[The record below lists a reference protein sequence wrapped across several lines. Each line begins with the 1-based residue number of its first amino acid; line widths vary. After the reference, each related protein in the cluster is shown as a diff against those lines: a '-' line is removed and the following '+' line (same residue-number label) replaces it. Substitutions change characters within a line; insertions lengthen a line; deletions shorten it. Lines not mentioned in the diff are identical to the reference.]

1 MNKKKIA
8 VVIIAVVLVVSIVG
22 GAIAW
27 NSFKFMVDFKDTEDL
42 YRTNVE
48 AVNYENTIETA
59 IPQTDLYGIINEHFN
74 SALPEGKTEKKAIV
88 IGYDGCRADILNE
101 IQSENSAIASLVA
114 EGASLKLAYCGGV
127 NYPEKNTQDTST
139 APGWCSILTGEWA
152 DKTGITANDIVKSVE
167 PKTLLTTLVEDGKA
181 ESSLFVTRWAG
192 HFSRDEA
199 TYVDEMKYCE
209 DNNLAVT
216 FNKCDNDEKS
226 LEYTLDAVSKEN
238 CQDFIFVIYEPT
250 DSTGHDYGFSYNN
263 PRYKEA
269 FVRADAYALETINA
283 IKGRAS
289 YAQEDWLIILT
300 SDHGGFGSG
309 HGNESIQERMTFVV
323 STK

>member
-1 MNKKKIA
+1 MNKKKLA
-8 VVIIAVVLVVSIVG
+8 VAIVAVVLVLSIVG

-27 NSFKFMVDFKDTEDL
+27 DSLKFRIDFKDTEEL
-42 YRTNVE
+42 YRKNVE

-59 IPQTDLYGIINEHFN
+59 IPQTDLYAIIDGHFK
-74 SALPEGKTEKKAIV
+74 SELPEGKTQKKAIV
-88 IGYDGCRADILNE
+88 IGYDGCRADILTE
-101 IQSENSAIASLVA
+101 IQSDNSGIALLVD

-127 NYPEKNTQDTST
+127 NYPQANTQATST

-167 PKTLLTTLVEDGKA
+167 PKTLLTTLVEDGTI
-181 ESSLFVTRWAG
+181 EGSLFVTRWAG
-192 HFSRDEA
+192 HFSREDA
-199 TYVDEMKYCE
+199 TYNDEKKYCE
-209 DNNLAVT
+209 DNALNVT
-216 FNKCDNDEKS
+216 FNKCEDDAKS
-226 LEYTLDAVSKEN
+226 LEYTVDAISKEN

-269 FVRADAYALETINA
+269 FVTADAYALETINA
-283 IKGRAS
+283 IKQRET

-300 SDHGGFGSG
+300 SDHGGYGSG
-309 HGNESIQERMTFVV
+309 HGDESIQERMTFVV

>member
-8 VVIIAVVLVVSIVG
+8 VIIIAVVLVVSIVG

-27 NSFKFMVDFKDTEDL
+27 NSFKFIVDFKDTEDL